1 MKVNEKVN
9 LIDSIENINSP
20 DSSYFKILKKFSYD
34 KNSFVRSRCAALLIN
49 FETAESLKILLRLS
63 NDKDAFVRTEAYDSL
78 GIFYFPEVEK
88 TLFRAI
94 NLEKDCF
101 AKQYSILSW
110 ADVVS
115 QLHDDFKENI
125 IFVQNIID
133 NNQTED
139 YDSCH
144 IRLSCYY
151 ALKLFGCDVI
161 NNIFDFLNS
170 EEYTVRCSALNLLN
184 DVADDANREL
194 IRSAVV
200 ELLKT
205 EKNVAVK
212 CEAEKVLNEL

>member
-9 LIDSIENINSP
+9 LIDSIENI
-20 DSSYFKILKKFSYD
+20 DTLDEIHFKILKKFSYD

-49 FETAESLKILLRLS
+49 FETEKSLKILLRLS
-63 NDKDAFVRTEAYDSL
+63 SDNNALVRTEAYDSL

-88 TLFRAI
+88 ALFRAI
-94 NLEKDCF
+94 NLEKDCL

-125 IFVQNIID
+125 VFVQNIID
-133 NNQTED
+133 SNQTED

-151 ALKLFGCDVI
+151 ALKLFRCDVI
-161 NNIFDFLNS
+161 NNMIDFLNS
-170 EEYTVRCSALNLLN
+170 DEYTIRCSALNLLN
-184 DVADDANREL
+184 DVADDTNREL
-194 IRSAVV
+194 IRSVV

-205 EKNVAVK
+205 EKTVAVK
-212 CEAEKVLNEL
+212 CEAEKILNKL